1 MNVTQPVGQIAAES
15 LAAVRVFED
24 HGIDYCC
31 GGAKPLQEACAE
43 RGLDASALLAE
54 VDQAKQ
60 SATADRDWSTAPAG
74 ELIQHILSTHH
85 EYLRRELPRLAQ
97 RMDAVVK
104 AHGDAHPR
112 IVHPLAHTLAGLSA
126 ELEQHMRKEEMIL
139 FPFMERGGP
148 APFGSVANPIRV
160 MEHEHDSAGQAL
172 AEMRRVTDGFTL
184 PEGACNTFRALY
196 AGLEELERD
205 LHMHIHLENNILF
218 PKALAAERGA

>member
-1 MNVTQPVGQIAAES
+1 
-15 LAAVRVFED
+15 
-24 HGIDYCC
+24 
-31 GGAKPLQEACAE
+31 
-43 RGLDASALLAE
+43 
-54 VDQAKQ
+54 
-60 SATADRDWSTAPAG
+60 
-74 ELIQHILSTHH
+74 
-85 EYLRRELPRLAQ
+85 
-97 RMDAVVK
+97 MDAVVK

-112 IVHPLAHTLAGLSA
+112 IVHPLARTLAGLSA

-139 FPFMERGGP
+139 FPFVERGGP